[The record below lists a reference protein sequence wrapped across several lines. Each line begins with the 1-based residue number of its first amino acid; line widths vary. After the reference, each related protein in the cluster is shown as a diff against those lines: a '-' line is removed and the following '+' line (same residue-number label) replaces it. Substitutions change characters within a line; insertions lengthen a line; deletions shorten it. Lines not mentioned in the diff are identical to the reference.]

1 MERDQVARYLR
12 RWKEQ
17 RYNLGGIVLP
27 DVDADAIKERILD
40 TLSVTDIDF
49 VLGVLRKM
57 VSPPSKMD
65 TETDR
70 FHHLFLGMKP
80 ERKPA
85 LVHLIEIGVSNGNAN
100 ALFGVLTTFFMKV
113 VTALAEVIPKK
124 AATLSK
130 AELAYRKELAVIE
143 RTTMAKWVEL
153 RTDDIMVAKL
163 GLVQYRSLLVAIM
176 QSIRAE
182 FRVAY
187 VEDDSPPIEF
197 PGKDLVSKYAE
208 PVLYYSASFV
218 IGRCKMAKSVA
229 ERDRVPYRIFAETHL
244 ISTAEAKEDNLPT
257 RLVEEREGIS
267 GSFSRCSR
275 GAYQLMRK
283 VESFFLAYLTLE
295 MMIAYPEGDLI
306 VKIGEAI
313 LRDETI
319 RSDFFALAEEAEI
332 ADGAEEIFVYIMNIF
347 IGMRGRW
354 FVRTIKGQESKKSV
368 FSKAATR
375 KMVANA
381 ADVSKARGEREMPVY
396 VAAETNILDGASEET
411 DDSIE
416 EEGMGID
423 LTDSNA

>member
-1 MERDQVARYLR
+1 
-12 RWKEQ
+12 
-17 RYNLGGIVLP
+17 
-27 DVDADAIKERILD
+27 
-40 TLSVTDIDF
+40 
-49 VLGVLRKM
+49 
-57 VSPPSKMD
+57 
-65 TETDR
+65 
-70 FHHLFLGMKP
+70 
-80 ERKPA
+80 
-85 LVHLIEIGVSNGNAN
+85 
-100 ALFGVLTTFFMKV
+100 
-113 VTALAEVIPKK
+113 
-124 AATLSK
+124 
-130 AELAYRKELAVIE
+130 
-143 RTTMAKWVEL
+143 MAKWVEL

-332 ADGAEEIFVYIMNIF
+332 ADGSEEIFVYIMNIF

-354 FVRTIKGQESKKSV
+354 FVRTIKG
-368 FSKAATR
+368 
-375 KMVANA
+375 
-381 ADVSKARGEREMPVY
+381 
-396 VAAETNILDGASEET
+396 
-411 DDSIE
+411 
-416 EEGMGID
+416 
-423 LTDSNA
+423 